1 MANYYDQILKKI
13 KELVEKNNLTK
24 ALDIIN
30 QELEISYIP
39 SDFEKSLYKI
49 KKEIKEK
56 QYHQLNKTYS
66 ISEIKA
72 LLNSKNNLDQIVGI
86 KNLININIRLIIDE
100 IKKYLL
106 NTNNIYENKSL
117 LLISLSDQQIDQ
129 EFEVFKDKKNSFLVN
144 PKLLNIKEIY
154 NTYYQAENQILEI
167 INQKDIFLI
176 QTCKQVLFSYFL
188 YKFPYVESL
197 KANDVIIAI
206 IYISYQLNN
215 LEFDTKRLNKSIE
228 FSQASVDKII
238 IDIKRSGVFG
248 YES

>member
-106 NTNNIYENKSL
+106 NTNNVYENKSL

-129 EFEVFKDKKNSFLVN
+129 EFEVFKDKKTSFLVN

-154 NTYYQAENQILEI
+154 NTYYQVENQILEI

-197 KANDVIIAI
+197 NANDVIIAI
-206 IYISYQLNN
+206 IHISYQLNN
-215 LEFDTKRLNKSIE
+215 LEFDAKRLNKSIE

>member
-106 NTNNIYENKSL
+106 NTNNVYENKSL

-129 EFEVFKDKKNSFLVN
+129 EFEVFKDKKTSFLVN

-154 NTYYQAENQILEI
+154 NTYYQVENQILEI

-197 KANDVIIAI
+197 IANDVIIAI

>member
-106 NTNNIYENKSL
+106 NTNNVYENKSL

-129 EFEVFKDKKNSFLVN
+129 EFEVFKDKKTSFLVN

-154 NTYYQAENQILEI
+154 NTYYQVENQILEI

-188 YKFPYVESL
+188 YKFPYVELL

-238 IDIKRSGVFG
+238 IDIKRSGIFG

>member
-106 NTNNIYENKSL
+106 NTNNVYENKSL

-129 EFEVFKDKKNSFLVN
+129 EFEVFKDKKTSFLVN

-154 NTYYQAENQILEI
+154 NTYYQVENQILEI

-176 QTCKQVLFSYFL
+176 KTCKQVLFSYFL

-197 KANDVIIAI
+197 NANDVIIAI
-206 IYISYQLNN
+206 IHISYQLNN
-215 LEFDTKRLNKSIE
+215 LEFDAKRLNKSIE

>member
-215 LEFDTKRLNKSIE
+215 LEFDTKRLNKSIK

>member
-1 MANYYDQILKKI
+1 MTNYYDQILKKI

-106 NTNNIYENKSL
+106 NTNNVYENKSL

-129 EFEVFKDKKNSFLVN
+129 EFEVFKDKKTSFLVN

-154 NTYYQAENQILEI
+154 NTYYQVENQILEI

-176 QTCKQVLFSYFL
+176 QTYKQVLFSYFL

-197 KANDVIIAI
+197 IENDVIIAI

>member
-106 NTNNIYENKSL
+106 NINNVYENKSL

-129 EFEVFKDKKNSFLVN
+129 EFEVLKDKKTSFLVN

-154 NTYYQAENQILEI
+154 NTYYQVENQILEI

-197 KANDVIIAI
+197 NANDVIIAI

>member
-106 NTNNIYENKSL
+106 NTNNVYENKSL

-129 EFEVFKDKKNSFLVN
+129 EFEVLKDKKTSFLVN

-154 NTYYQAENQILEI
+154 KTYYQVENQILEI

-197 KANDVIIAI
+197 KANDVIVAI

-228 FSQASVDKII
+228 FSQANVDKIV

>member
-30 QELEISYIP
+30 QELEVSYIP

-49 KKEIKEK
+49 KREIKEK
-56 QYHQLNKTYS
+56 QCRQLNKTYS

-106 NTNNIYENKSL
+106 NTNNVYENKSL

-154 NTYYQAENQILEI
+154 NTYYQVENQILEI

-197 KANDVIIAI
+197 IENDVIIAI

-228 FSQASVDKII
+228 FSKASVDKII

>member
-30 QELEISYIP
+30 QELEINYIP

-66 ISEIKA
+66 VSEIKA

-106 NTNNIYENKSL
+106 NTNNVYENKSL

-129 EFEVFKDKKNSFLVN
+129 EFEVFKDKKTSFLVN

-154 NTYYQAENQILEI
+154 NTYYQVENQILEI

-188 YKFPYVESL
+188 YKFPYVELL

>member
-106 NTNNIYENKSL
+106 NTNNVYENKSL

-129 EFEVFKDKKNSFLVN
+129 EFEVFKDKKTSFLVN

-154 NTYYQAENQILEI
+154 NTYYQVENQILEI

-197 KANDVIIAI
+197 NANDVIIAI

>member
-13 KELVEKNNLTK
+13 KQLVEKNNLTK

-56 QYHQLNKTYS
+56 QYSQLNKTYS
-66 ISEIKA
+66 ILEIKT
-72 LLNSKNNLDQIVGI
+72 LLNSKNNLDQIIGI
-86 KNLININIRLIIDE
+86 KNLININIRLVLDE
-100 IKKYLL
+100 IKKYLI
-106 NTNNIYENKSL
+106 NINNAYENKSL

-129 EFEVFKDKKNSFLVN
+129 DFEVFKDKKTSFLIN
-144 PKLLNIKEIY
+144 PKSLNIKEIY
-154 NTYYQAENQILEI
+154 NIYYQIESQILEVI
-167 INQKDIFLI
+167 DQKDIFLI

-188 YKFPYVESL
+188 YIFPYVELL
-197 KANDVIIAI
+197 KTNDVIVAI
-206 IYISYQLNN
+206 IYLSFQFNN
-215 LEFDTKRLNKSIE
+215 LKFDIKKLNKNIE
-228 FSQASVDKII
+228 FNQVNVDKII
-238 IDIKRSGVFG
+238 IDIKKSGVFN

>member
-106 NTNNIYENKSL
+106 NTNNVYENKSL

-129 EFEVFKDKKNSFLVN
+129 EFEVFKDKKTSFLVN

-154 NTYYQAENQILEI
+154 NTYYQVENQILEI

-197 KANDVIIAI
+197 IENEVIIAI

>member
-106 NTNNIYENKSL
+106 NINNVYENKSL

-129 EFEVFKDKKNSFLVN
+129 EFEVLKDKKTSFLVI

-154 NTYYQAENQILEI
+154 NTYYQVENQILEI

-197 KANDVIIAI
+197 NANDVIIAI

>member
-30 QELEISYIP
+30 QELEISYVP

-106 NTNNIYENKSL
+106 NTNNVYENKSL

-129 EFEVFKDKKNSFLVN
+129 EFEVFKDKKTSFLVN

-154 NTYYQAENQILEI
+154 NTYYQVENQILEI

-238 IDIKRSGVFG
+238 IDIKRSGIFG

>member
-49 KKEIKEK
+49 KREIKEK
-56 QYHQLNKTYS
+56 QCRQLNKTYS

-86 KNLININIRLIIDE
+86 KNLININIWLIIDE

-106 NTNNIYENKSL
+106 NTNNVYENKSL

-154 NTYYQAENQILEI
+154 NTYYQVENQILEI

-197 KANDVIIAI
+197 IENDVIIAI

-228 FSQASVDKII
+228 FSKASVDKII

>member
-1 MANYYDQILKKI
+1 MK
-13 KELVEKNNLTK
+13 KNNLTK

-106 NTNNIYENKSL
+106 NINNVYENKSL

-129 EFEVFKDKKNSFLVN
+129 EFEVLKDKKTSFLVI

-154 NTYYQAENQILEI
+154 NTYYQVENQILEI

-197 KANDVIIAI
+197 NANDVIIAI

>member
-39 SDFEKSLYKI
+39 SDFEKSLYKV

-66 ISEIKA
+66 ISEIKS

-106 NTNNIYENKSL
+106 NTNNVYENKSL

-129 EFEVFKDKKNSFLVN
+129 EFEVLKDKKTSFLVN

-154 NTYYQAENQILEI
+154 NTYYQVENQILEI

-197 KANDVIIAI
+197 IANDVIIAI

>member
-49 KKEIKEK
+49 KREIKEK
-56 QYHQLNKTYS
+56 QCRQLNKTYS

-106 NTNNIYENKSL
+106 NTNNVYENKSL

-154 NTYYQAENQILEI
+154 NTYYQVENQILEI

-197 KANDVIIAI
+197 IENDVIIAI

-228 FSQASVDKII
+228 FSKASVDKII

>member
-13 KELVEKNNLTK
+13 KELVKKNNLTK

-66 ISEIKA
+66 VSEIKA

-106 NTNNIYENKSL
+106 NTNNVYENKSL

-129 EFEVFKDKKNSFLVN
+129 EFEVFKDKKTSFLVN

-154 NTYYQAENQILEI
+154 NTYYQVENQILEI

-188 YKFPYVESL
+188 YKFPYVELL

>member
-56 QYHQLNKTYS
+56 QHHQLNKTYS
-66 ISEIKA
+66 ISEVKA

-106 NTNNIYENKSL
+106 NTNNVYENKSL

-129 EFEVFKDKKNSFLVN
+129 EFEVLKDKKTSFLVN

-154 NTYYQAENQILEI
+154 NTYYQVENQILEI

-197 KANDVIIAI
+197 IANDVIIAI

>member
-106 NTNNIYENKSL
+106 NTNNVYENKSL

-129 EFEVFKDKKNSFLVN
+129 EFEVFKDKKTSFLVN

-154 NTYYQAENQILEI
+154 NTYYQVENQILEI

-188 YKFPYVESL
+188 YKFPYVKSL
-197 KANDVIIAI
+197 KENDAIIAI
-206 IYISYQLNN
+206 IYVSYQLNN
-215 LEFDTKRLNKSIE
+215 LEFDTKRLNKIIE

>member
-106 NTNNIYENKSL
+106 NTNNVYENKSL

-129 EFEVFKDKKNSFLVN
+129 EFEVFKDKKTSFLVN

-154 NTYYQAENQILEI
+154 NTYYQVENQILEI

-197 KANDVIIAI
+197 IENDVIIAI

>member
-66 ISEIKA
+66 ISEVKA

-106 NTNNIYENKSL
+106 NTNNVYENKSL

-129 EFEVFKDKKNSFLVN
+129 EFEVLKDKKTSFLVN

-154 NTYYQAENQILEI
+154 NTYYQVENQILEI

-176 QTCKQVLFSYFL
+176 QTCKQVFFSYFL

-197 KANDVIIAI
+197 IANDVIIAI